1 MFFFLILFRE
11 TVFQTRFGDHE
22 VSAVRLNMETLAP
35 RLWIDNNVVDCW
47 GAILNYEESDKKNA
61 KDDER
66 LKRHFFST
74 GCIVSVLI
82 FIDNIFS
89 RS

>member
-1 MFFFLILFRE
+1 
-11 TVFQTRFGDHE
+11 
-22 VSAVRLNMETLAP
+22 METLAP

-47 GAILNYEESDKKNA
+47 GAILNYEESAKKITR
-61 KDDER
+61 DGEPI
-66 LKRHFFST
+66 KRHFFPT

>member
-1 MFFFLILFRE
+1 
-11 TVFQTRFGDHE
+11 
-22 VSAVRLNMETLAP
+22 METLAP

-47 GAILNYEESDKKNA
+47 GAILNYEESAKKIIR
-61 KDDER
+61 DGEQI
-66 LKRHFFST
+66 KRHFFPT